1 MTLEA
6 KLKVIR
12 EKLKDNK
19 NFPNES
25 SISQG
30 IVLPILRELNW
41 DTDDT
46 KVVRP
51 EHSVVKGRADF
62 ALCGDGGNPKV
73 IIEVKKLGSGTEDA
87 EEQGLKYARRTHSP
101 APIVVSTDGGTWSF
115 CLLEQG
121 GDSGYAV
128 KRVDEIDVLINT
140 PQESSE
146 VLQRYL
152 ERDRVVEGEALK
164 TARVNFF
171 LKMHLKGNPAEPIV
185 DKTIVNKKINDFVV
199 AIYALRVNA
208 RQFEI
213 GIKSAEDNTDHDIAD
228 YFHSL
233 LREKFSQSPIG
244 TTAQRTQH
252 ESEERVPTQP
262 LLGTSDRKQPIH
274 RRVRQVSASPP
285 SGASGGGRGGELV
298 ISGKKFPFENKS
310 GVDAMVTVL
319 QELQKRKSDLYE
331 LIYESDWNWGK
342 TRTRRRIAP
351 SPEELYPAHPH
362 LRRYYKAINNNWV
375 VSTNHSRE
383 TIEKIIERVTKMAGL
398 KFGRDI
404 IINFDA

>member
-6 KLKVIR
+6 KLRVIR
-12 EKLKDNK
+12 KKLEDDDN
-19 NFPNES
+19 FRRSEAS
-25 SISQG
+25 VSQG

-46 KVVRP
+46 RVVRP

-87 EEQGLKYARRTHSP
+87 EGQGLKYARRTPAP

-121 GDSGYAV
+121 GDSGYSV
-128 KRVDEIDVLINT
+128 KRVDEIDVLTNT

-152 ERDRVVEGEALK
+152 EENRVVLDEALK
-164 TARVNFF
+164 TARLNFF
-171 LKMHLKGNPAEPIV
+171 LNMHLKGNPAEPIV

-252 ESEERVPTQP
+252 ESEKRVPTQP
-262 LLGTSDRKQPIH
+262 LSGTSDRKQPIH
-274 RRVRQVSASPP
+274 RRVRQVSAPP
-285 SGASGGGRGGELV
+285 SSGAIGGGRSEMLV
-298 ISGKKFPFENKS
+298 IYGESFSCKDFTE
-310 GVDAMVTVL
+310 AMVKVFK
-319 QELQKRKSDLYE
+319 ELERREPGFYQRFYNHPRNHRKTRRIIARDVRGLYE
-331 LIYESDWNWGK
+331 TANPLYENAYKQLDGDWI
-342 TRTRRRIAP
+342 IATYN
-351 SPEELYPAHPH
+351 S
-362 LRRYYKAINNNWV
+362 KK
-375 VSTNHSRE
+375 
-383 TIEKIIERVTKMAGL
+383 TIERNIRKAAEVAGL